1 MSKKNPNII
10 LINCDDLG
18 YADIGCYGSTLNKT
32 PALDRLAE
40 QGMRFTDFYA
50 AAPVCTPSRAAMLA
64 GSYPRRLNMHAF
76 DIRKID
82 GSGEIL
88 EHRGV
93 LFPGQAE
100 GLNPQEKTIA
110 SVLKEG
116 GYTTKMIGK
125 WHVGDQPEFLPAHYG
140 FDSWFGIPYSNDMG
154 LQTRG
159 PERVWAQHIKAPL
172 PLVRDS
178 VVVQEQP
185 DQTSVTERYT
195 EEAVTFIREN
205 ADRPFFLYFAHTY
218 VHNPLFVP
226 EVFERQSENGV
237 LGAAVA
243 HIDWSLAML
252 EYELE
257 RYGLTDDTLIIFTS
271 DNGGARKSVNTP
283 LRGFKG
289 STWEGGQR
297 VNCIMKWPARIPA
310 GTICNEISTMM
321 DFLPTFADITGSDIE
336 DGVIRDGHTM
346 LGLMTQEAGASSG
359 YKEFLYFKEGN
370 LDAIRSGDYKL
381 HLHLKELYNLDAD
394 VGETDNKYDELPD
407 VVQKLEDMAE
417 VARVDLGDDITGVA
431 SANQRPCGWVE
442 NPKPLTTYDPNH
454 PYIVALYDIPG

>member
-1 MSKKNPNII
+1 MSKKDPNII

-154 LQTRG
+154 LQTRR
-159 PERVWAQHIKAPL
+159 PKKSWAEHIKAPL

-178 VVVQEQP
+178 TVVQEQP
-185 DQTSVTERYT
+185 DQTSITERYT

-226 EVFERQSENGV
+226 EVFKRQSENGV

-252 EYELE
+252 EYALE
-257 RYGLTDDTLIIFTS
+257 RCGLTDDTLIIFTS
-271 DNGGARKSVNTP
+271 DNGGASKSVNTP

-310 GTICNEISTMM
+310 GTTCGEISTMM
-321 DFLPTFADITGSDIE
+321 DFLPTFADITGADLE
-336 DGVIRDGHTM
+336 DGVTRDGHTM
-346 LGLMTQEAGASSG
+346 LGLMTQEVGASSE
-359 YKEFLYFKEGN
+359 YEEFLYFKEGN

-381 HLHLKELYNLDAD
+381 HLHLKELYDLEAD
-394 VGETDNKYDELPD
+394 IGETDNQYDELPN

-417 VARVDLGDDITGVA
+417 SARVDLGDDITGVIG
-431 SANQRPCGWVE
+431 ANQRPCGRVE

>member
-40 QGMRFTDFYA
+40 QGLRFTDFYA

-100 GLNPQEKTIA
+100 GLNTQEKTIA

-125 WHVGDQPEFLPAHYG
+125 WHVGDQSEFLPAHYG

-159 PERVWAQHIKAPL
+159 PERVWAQHIKVPL

-226 EVFERQSENGV
+226 EVFEQQSENGV

-257 RYGLTDDTLIIFTS
+257 RCGLTDDTLIIFTS
-271 DNGGARKSVNTP
+271 DNGGARKSMNTP

-321 DFLPTFADITGSDIE
+321 DFLPTFADITGADIE

-381 HLHLKELYNLDAD
+381 HLHLKELYDLDAD
-394 VGETDNKYDELPD
+394 IGETDNNYDELPD
-407 VVQKLEDMAE
+407 VVQKLEDIAE
-417 VARVDLGDDITGVA
+417 SARVDLGDDVTGVTG
-431 SANQRPCGWVE
+431 ANQRPCGWVE
-442 NPKPLTTYDPNH
+442 NPKPLTAYDPNH

>member
-1 MSKKNPNII
+1 MSRKNPNII

-18 YADIGCYGSTLNKT
+18 YADIGCYGSTRNKT

-110 SVLKEG
+110 SVLKED
-116 GYTTKMIGK
+116 GYATKIIGK

-159 PERVWAQHIKAPL
+159 SEKTWAQHIRVPL

-310 GTICNEISTMM
+310 GTTCGEISTMM
-321 DFLPTFADITGSDIE
+321 DFLPTFAGITGADIE

-381 HLHLKELYNLDAD
+381 HLHPKELYNLDTD
-394 VGETDNKYDELPD
+394 IGETDNQYDELPD
-407 VVQKLEDMAE
+407 VVQKLEDAAE
-417 VARVDLGDDITGVA
+417 SAREDLGDDITGVVG
-431 SANQRPCGWVE
+431 ANQRPCGWVE

-454 PYIVALYDIPG
+454 PYIVALYDISG

>member
-18 YADIGCYGSTLNKT
+18 YADIGCYGSTRNKT

-110 SVLKEG
+110 SVLKED
-116 GYTTKMIGK
+116 GYATKIIGK

-159 PERVWAQHIKAPL
+159 SEKTWAQHIRVPL

-310 GTICNEISTMM
+310 GTTCGEISTMM
-321 DFLPTFADITGSDIE
+321 DFLPTFAGITGADIE

-381 HLHLKELYNLDAD
+381 HLHPKELYNLDTD
-394 VGETDNKYDELPD
+394 IGETDNQYDELPD
-407 VVQKLEDMAE
+407 VVQKLEDAAE
-417 VARVDLGDDITGVA
+417 SAREDLGDDITGVVG
-431 SANQRPCGWVE
+431 ANQRPCGWVE

-454 PYIVALYDIPG
+454 PYIVALYDISG

>member
-40 QGMRFTDFYA
+40 QGIRFTDFYA

-64 GSYPRRLNMHAF
+64 GAYPRRLNMHSF
-76 DIRKID
+76 DVRKID
-82 GSGEIL
+82 GSGEVI
-88 EHRGV
+88 EKRGV

-110 SVLKEG
+110 LVLKGG
-116 GYTTKMIGK
+116 GYTTKVIGK

-154 LQTRG
+154 LQTRSSG
-159 PERVWAQHIKAPL
+159 VAWAEHIEVPL
-172 PLVRDS
+172 PLMRDS
-178 VVVQEQP
+178 EVVQEQP
-185 DQTSVTERYT
+185 DQTSITERYT

-226 EVFERQSENGV
+226 EVFEKQSENGV

-257 RYGLTDDTLIIFTS
+257 RCGLTDDTLIIFVS

-310 GTICNEISTMM
+310 GTTCNEISTMM
-321 DFLPTFADITGSDIE
+321 DFLPTFADITGADLE
-336 DGVIRDGHTM
+336 DGITRDGHTM
-346 LGLMTQEAGASSG
+346 LEFMTQEVGASSG

-370 LDAIRSGDYKL
+370 LDAIRSGNYKL
-381 HLHLKELYNLDAD
+381 HLHLKELYDLDTD
-394 VGETDNKYDELPD
+394 IGETDNKYGELPD
-407 VVQKLEDMAE
+407 VVQKLEDAAE
-417 VARVDLGDDITGVA
+417 SARVDLGDDITGVTG
-431 SANQRPCGWVE
+431 ANQRPCGWVE
-442 NPKPLTTYDPNH
+442 NPKPLTTYEPSH
-454 PYIVALYDIPG
+454 PYIVALYDMSG

>member
-154 LQTRG
+154 IQTRS
-159 PERVWAQHIKAPL
+159 PKKAWAQHIKAPL

-185 DQTSVTERYT
+185 DQTSITERYT

-205 ADRPFFLYFAHTY
+205 ADQPFFLYFAHTY
-218 VHNPLFVP
+218 VHGPLYAP
-226 EVFERQSENGV
+226 EVFEKQSENGV

-257 RYGLTDDTLIIFTS
+257 RCGLTDDTLIIFTS

-310 GTICNEISTMM
+310 GTTCNEICTMM
-321 DFLPTFADITGSDIE
+321 DFLPTFADIIGADLE
-336 DGVIRDGHTM
+336 DGITRDGHTM
-346 LGLMTQEAGASSG
+346 LGLMTQKAGASSG
-359 YKEFLYFKEGN
+359 YKKFLYFNQGSLE
-370 LDAIRSGDYKL
+370 AIRSGDYKL
-381 HLHLKELYNLDAD
+381 HLHLKELYDLDTD
-394 VGETDNKYDELPD
+394 IGETDNKYDECPD
-407 VVQKLEDMAE
+407 VVQKLLYMAE
-417 VARVDLGDDITGVA
+417 VARVDLGDDITGVTG
-431 SANQRPCGWVE
+431 ANQRPCGWVE

>member
-40 QGMRFTDFYA
+40 QGIRFTDFYA

-64 GSYPRRLNMHAF
+64 GAYPRRLNMHSF
-76 DIRKID
+76 DVRKID
-82 GSGEIL
+82 GSGEVI
-88 EHRGV
+88 EKRGV

-100 GLNPQEKTIA
+100 GLNPQEKTTA
-110 SVLKEG
+110 SVLKGG
-116 GYTTKMIGK
+116 GYTTKVIGK

-154 LQTRG
+154 LQTRRPG
-159 PERVWAQHIKAPL
+159 VAWAEHIEVPL
-172 PLVRDS
+172 PLMRDS

-185 DQTSVTERYT
+185 DQTSITERYT

-205 ADRPFFLYFAHTY
+205 AGRPFFLYFAHTY

-257 RYGLTDDTLIIFTS
+257 RCGLTDDTLIIFVS
-271 DNGGARKSVNTP
+271 DNGGASKSVNTP

-310 GTICNEISTMM
+310 GTTCGEISTMM
-321 DFLPTFADITGSDIE
+321 DFLPTFADITGADIE
-336 DGVIRDGHTM
+336 DGIIRDGHTM

-359 YKEFLYFKEGN
+359 YKKFLYFREGN

-381 HLHLKELYNLDAD
+381 HLHLKELYDLDAD
-394 VGETDNKYDELPD
+394 IGETDNKYDELPD
-407 VVQKLEDMAE
+407 VVQNLEDAAE
-417 VARVDLGDDITGVA
+417 SAREDLGDDITGVTG
-431 SANQRPCGWVE
+431 ANQRPCGRAE

-454 PYIVALYDIPG
+454 PYIVALYDMSE